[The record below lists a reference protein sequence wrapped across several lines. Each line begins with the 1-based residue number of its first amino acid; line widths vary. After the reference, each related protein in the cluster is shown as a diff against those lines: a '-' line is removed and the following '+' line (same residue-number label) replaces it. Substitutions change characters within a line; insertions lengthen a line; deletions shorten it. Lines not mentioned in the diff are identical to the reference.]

1 MTSAN
6 TSHLSKASDFDA
18 HQSLGYALKR
28 AQHALRLHMDRQLKE
43 SGLTAPQYNV
53 LCSLEAESGASNA
66 RLARRAF
73 VTPQTMQSM
82 LVKLE
87 RAGLIERSPDA
98 EHGRIQRTQLTEL
111 GRDIL
116 LKAHRSV
123 RETEKIARDA
133 ASPDATEMLLRIA
146 AALS

>member
-1 MTSAN
+1 MTSTDTPLPSEPPA
-6 TSHLSKASDFDA
+6 FDA

-53 LCSLEAESGASNA
+53 LCGLEAEPGASNA

-98 EHGRIQRTQLTEL
+98 EHGRIQRTQLTEF
-111 GRDIL
+111 GQETL

-133 ASPDATEMLLRIA
+133 ASPDAAEMLLRIA
-146 AALS
+146 DALS